1 MSRRITVG
9 LIEVPN
15 IALYDSQGANRAPR
29 PNRNVLI
36 SKQVLMSNLEAGGF
50 EVRLYNLKAGD
61 WEHAYGEVPWKDG
74 KLIKA
79 MVGTDYRT
87 ISPDECDVWGVTCN
101 FQQHRNSARLI
112 MQHLG
117 GTGHPVIA
125 GGSDV
130 IAEPQLYLEAGA
142 DAVVLD
148 KSGAAN
154 WAVIDCLTG
163 RSPRGELSG
172 VLFRDGRRVPLRIR
186 PTTPEQWALP
196 SSEIAQQCM
205 GMDYWA
211 NSTPAELTP
220 IGSVVTDI
228 GCDRKCDFC
237 QTPGYRLGY
246 KAMSPQVIVDW
257 FRSQKDAGA
266 RSVVFSPDQFLA
278 RLLWDNGRD
287 DILEAM
293 AGIRGL
299 DLSWMWP
306 NGLELRKMTWGRG
319 YADAD
324 LTPDEELL
332 NALIGW
338 QGGKGCFHLY
348 VPAERPLNGR
358 ENYSKLLPWREHCD
372 MMKAVVRTG
381 VPALTY
387 GCIIGFE
394 DDSDESLSQLEEGVG
409 TLFEELRTINPA
421 LDVQVAAYALS
432 PIPGTPQAAKVHSS
446 GLVRFFDPEMLGG
459 LWAPCMDTRY
469 LSYEQVS
476 EWQRRLL
483 RIGIGDHKSQFMNDV
498 FQ

>member
-1 MSRRITVG
+1 
-9 LIEVPN
+9 
-15 IALYDSQGANRAPR
+15 
-29 PNRNVLI
+29 
-36 SKQVLMSNLEAGGF
+36 
-50 EVRLYNLKAGD
+50 
-61 WEHAYGEVPWKDG
+61 
-74 KLIKA
+74 
-79 MVGTDYRT
+79 
-87 ISPDECDVWGVTCN
+87 
-101 FQQHRNSARLI
+101 
-112 MQHLG
+112 
-117 GTGHPVIA
+117 
-125 GGSDV
+125 
-130 IAEPQLYLEAGA
+130 
-142 DAVVLD
+142 
-148 KSGAAN
+148 
-154 WAVIDCLTG
+154 
-163 RSPRGELSG
+163 
-172 VLFRDGRRVPLRIR
+172 
-186 PTTPEQWALP
+186 
-196 SSEIAQQCM
+196 
-205 GMDYWA
+205 
-211 NSTPAELTP
+211 
-220 IGSVVTDI
+220 
-228 GCDRKCDFC
+228 
-237 QTPGYRLGY
+237 
-246 KAMSPQVIVDW
+246 MSPQVIVDW